1 MIGSFVEGK
10 DLAPALC
17 GPAALFADRAR
28 ALMLLALR
36 DSEALAGTELARTAG
51 ISRATT
57 SRHMA
62 HLIEGGLV
70 HVDRRGRLCFYRLA
84 NQHVA
89 RAMAALEALTD
100 GDHGTDVRSADT
112 SDRLARTCYDHLAGR
127 IGVQILDALVR
138 NRFVSTRGGELT
150 LSIPGRAFLREFGVD
165 LRQPSQ
171 HRRATI
177 RPCLD
182 RTERRHHMAGNA
194 GAQLARRAFDLGWFE
209 RVSGS
214 RALRIT
220 PSGRRGLKATFGL
233 ET

>member
-1 MIGSFVEGK
+1 MIGSFVTDKEF
-10 DLAPALC
+10 APALC
-17 GPAALFADRAR
+17 APATLFADRAR

-36 DSEALAGTELARTAG
+36 DSAALAGTELARTAG
-51 ISRATT
+51 ISRATA
-57 SRHMA
+57 SRHVA
-62 HLIEGGLV
+62 RLIEGGLV
-70 HVDRRGRLCFYRLA
+70 LVDRRGRLCFYRLA
-84 NQHVA
+84 NQRVA
-89 RAMAALEALTD
+89 RAIAALEALTE
-100 GDHGTDVRSADT
+100 GDHGTDAPSLEP

-138 NRFVSTRGGELT
+138 QRFVSTGGGELA
-150 LSIPGRAFLREFGVD
+150 LRLPGRVFLREFGVD

-171 HRRATI
+171 HRRAII

-209 RVSGS
+209 RESGS

-233 ET
+233 EA